1 MQHTVANF
9 LTGIKQGT
17 TPLIRSTTAYLQ
29 SKRREQKEKPW
40 LCRLFWHRWGK
51 WTRPKELT
59 FGRDTML
66 ESTIRY
72 QEKRCRDCGKIKERS
87 L

>member
-1 MQHTVANF
+1 MQETVHNF
-9 LTGIKQGT
+9 LTT
-17 TPLIRSTTAYLQ
+17 IRSITTDKIQQTTAYLQ
-29 SKRREQKEKPW
+29 IKRREQKEKPW

-59 FGRDTML
+59 LGRDTML

-72 QEKRCRDCGKIKERS
+72 QEKRCRDCGKIKERT

>member
-1 MQHTVANF
+1 MQKTAVSILNRIKD
-9 LTGIKQGT
+9 LTTLKIYQ
-17 TPLIRSTTAYLQ
+17 TTAYLQ

-59 FGRDTML
+59 LGRDTML

-72 QEKRCRDCGKIKERS
+72 QEKRCRDCGKIKERT